1 MAIAAL
7 TALAILASCSSRD
20 SHRKAVAVSL
30 PPQASLLREITG
42 DSIDIITLM
51 ASDANP
57 ESFEVT
63 IKNMRGIAD
72 ADLYMKVGNLAFEE
86 TLTDRISQANNSL
99 KFTDISQGIT
109 PIYGTHS
116 HSAGSPAHNHD
127 AAHSH
132 PAGHN
137 HSTAPDHDSSTPPS
151 DLSVS
156 SDLSDSS
163 SHHDHENLA
172 VDPHTWTS
180 ITNLKIMA
188 ANMLDAVNDIDPT
201 NKAYY
206 NANYQQL
213 IHRLDSIDTAISS
226 RLSSSSSKAFLIWH
240 PSLSYFARDY
250 NLNQIPLGQDNK
262 EMTPGQMRDTH
273 ERAAKEDVKV
283 MFIQQNFDANQAQT
297 IADELGVTVVQ
308 INPLDADYL
317 RQFNIIANAL
327 AQ

>member
-1 MAIAAL
+1 MKRIFTLHTMAIAAL
-7 TALAILASCSSRD
+7 TALAMLASCSSRD

-116 HSAGSPAHNHD
+116 H
-127 AAHSH
+127 

-137 HSTAPDHDSSTPPS
+137 HSADHDHDSSTPS
-151 DLSVS
+151 DLSHS
-156 SDLSDSS
+156 SDLS
-163 SHHDHENLA
+163 SHHDHDHENLA

-188 ANMLDAVNDIDPT
+188 ANMLDAVNDIDPA

-206 NANYQQL
+206 DANYQQL

>member
-7 TALAILASCSSRD
+7 TALAMLASCASRD

-116 HSAGSPAHNHD
+116 HPAGSPAH
-127 AAHSH
+127 SH
-132 PAGHN
+132 PA
-137 HSTAPDHDSSTPPS
+137 D
-151 DLSVS
+151 
-156 SDLSDSS
+156 
-163 SHHDHENLA
+163 HDHENLA

-188 ANMLDAVNDIDPT
+188 ANMLDAINDIDPT

-206 NANYQQL
+206 DANYQQL

>member
-7 TALAILASCSSRD
+7 TALAMLASCSSRD

-116 HSAGSPAHNHD
+116 H
-127 AAHSH
+127 

-137 HSTAPDHDSSTPPS
+137 HSADHDHDSSTPS
-151 DLSVS
+151 DLSHS
-156 SDLSDSS
+156 SDLS
-163 SHHDHENLA
+163 SHHDHDHENLA

-188 ANMLDAVNDIDPT
+188 ANMLDAVNDIDPA

-206 NANYQQL
+206 DANYQQL

>member
-116 HSAGSPAHNHD
+116 HPAGSPAHNHD
-127 AAHSH
+127 AAH
-132 PAGHN
+132 N
-137 HSTAPDHDSSTPPS
+137 HDSSTPS
-151 DLSVS
+151 DLSHS
-156 SDLSDSS
+156 SDWSDSS
-163 SHHDHENLA
+163 DPSSHPDHHHDHENLA